1 MTPPLTKASGTLKDS
16 LAATV
21 IAVTAIASTPAS
33 AGSFTL
39 SLTPR
44 GDSAEMVRTGLEIYG
59 LVNDLK
65 GKNHAKV
72 DQKGRNNAA
81 AVSQKSEGNYAL
93 VYQRG
98 RGHEATLRPAAT
110 TPTASSSSAKPRI
123 SMSPN
128 SAEAMSVSSSRVA
141 ARTRLKPAARSSS
154 RWCGTDRDRRWGKVG
169 RTPASRCTRA
179 PSASPRAGRDGART

>member
-1 MTPPLTKASGTLKDS
+1 MITTRLKAG

-21 IAVTAIASTPAS
+21 IALAAIASTPAS

-44 GDSAEMVRTGLEIYG
+44 GDSAEMIRTGLEIYG
-59 LVNDLK
+59 LVNNLK

-81 AVSQKSEGNYAL
+81 AVSQKGKGNVGL

-98 RGHEATLRPAAT
+98 RGHEATLT
-110 TPTASSSSAKPRI
+110 Q
-123 SMSPN
+123 
-128 SAEAMSVSSSRVA
+128 
-141 ARTRLKPAARSSS
+141 
-154 RWCGTDRDRRWGKVG
+154 
-169 RTPASRCTRA
+169 
-179 PSASPRAGRDGART
+179 AGRNNAYGIFQFGKATNVDVAQFGRGDVGLIFQGGW